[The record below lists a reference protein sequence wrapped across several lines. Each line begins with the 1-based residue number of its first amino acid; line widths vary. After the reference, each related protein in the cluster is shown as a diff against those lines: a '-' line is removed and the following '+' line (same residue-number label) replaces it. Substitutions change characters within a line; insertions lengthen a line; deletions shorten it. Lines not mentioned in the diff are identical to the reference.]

1 MAGDFAYAVVLTPG
15 PSGGFVVSCPDFPEL
30 LTEGKDRADAIE
42 QATDAL
48 EEVFAARI
56 RRGEEIPD
64 PSILAEDAN
73 PVVIRVPPIMAAK
86 AALALALRQT
96 GTSQT
101 ALARKL
107 DLDEKE
113 VRRLLDPHHASKLA
127 RLQAAL
133 LTLNRDVEIR
143 VVEVAAPEI
152 RETDARSYK
161 MIADAAE
168 TLVGKLFPR
177 AVAGGQLIPVHDL
190 LTAFRLTE
198 LAGARV
204 TIQTD
209 GSLLEEAVSE
219 YRRGTVAVR
228 LRSDVWD
235 GANAGNARFR
245 FTVAH
250 EIGHVV
256 LHRSDLIQHRGCA
269 FRDFLTAS
277 EKLPPEIPIFC
288 SPEWQANA
296 WAGAFLMP
304 LAGVR
309 SYLGR
314 LRKQGLEFSPALFA
328 LHFQVSPQ
336 AARIRL
342 EKLLPDLLVRG
353 Q

>member
-1 MAGDFAYAVVLTPG
+1 MAGDFAYAVVLAPE

-64 PSILAEDAN
+64 PSVLAEDTDA
-73 PVVIRVPPIMAAK
+73 VVVRVPPIMAAK

-107 DLDEKE
+107 GLDEKE

-133 LTLNRDVEIR
+133 LALNRDVEIR
-143 VVEVAAPEI
+143 VVEVATPEI
-152 RETDARSYK
+152 KQTEARSYK
-161 MIADAAE
+161 MIADGAE
-168 TLVGKLFPR
+168 NLAGKLFPR
-177 AVAGGQLIPVHDL
+177 AVAGGQAIPVHEL
-190 LTAFRLTE
+190 LAASRLTGV
-198 LAGARV
+198 AGAAV
-204 TIQTD
+204 TIQAD
-209 GSLLEEAVSE
+209 RGLHEEAVSE
-219 YRRGTVAVR
+219 YRRGAVAVR
-228 LRSDVWD
+228 VRADVWE
-235 GANAGNARFR
+235 GAQAGNARSR

-269 FRDFLTAS
+269 FRDTLTATQ
-277 EKLPPEIPIFC
+277 KLPPEVPIFR
-288 SPEWQANA
+288 SPEWQASA

-314 LRKQGLEFSPALFA
+314 LRKQGLEFSPTLFA
-328 LHFQVSPQ
+328 LHFQVSSQ
-336 AARIRL
+336 AASIRL
-342 EKLLPDLLVRG
+342 EKLLPDLVG
-353 Q
+353 KG

>member
-1 MAGDFAYAVVLTPG
+1 MAGDFTYAVVLTPG

-73 PVVIRVPPIMAAK
+73 AVVVRVPPIMAAK

-107 DLDEKE
+107 GLDEKE
-113 VRRLLDPHHASKLA
+113 VRRLLNPHHASKLA

-133 LTLNRDVEIR
+133 LALNRDVEIR
-143 VVEVAAPEI
+143 VVEVATPEI
-152 RETDARSYK
+152 KQTEARSYK

-168 TLVGKLFPR
+168 NLAGKLFPR
-177 AVAGGQLIPVHDL
+177 AVAGGQAIPVHEL
-190 LTAFRLTE
+190 LAASRLTE
-198 LAGARV
+198 VAGAAV
-204 TIQTD
+204 TIQAD
-209 GSLLEEAVSE
+209 RDLHEEAVSE
-219 YRRGTVAVR
+219 YRRGAVAVR
-228 LRSDVWD
+228 LRADVWE
-235 GANAGNARFR
+235 GAQAGNARFR

-269 FRDFLTAS
+269 FRDILTAT
-277 EKLPPEIPIFC
+277 ERLPPEVPIFC

-314 LRKQGLEFSPALFA
+314 LRKEGLEFSPTLFA
-328 LHFQVSPQ
+328 LHFQVSSQ
-336 AARIRL
+336 AASIRL
-342 EKLLPDLLVRG
+342 EKLLPDLVG
-353 Q
+353 KD